1 VSTGE
6 NNAAPQAGATEQQT
20 APTAEALA
28 GLPEEFAWVKKAL
41 STANSEAARYRTERN
56 AERTLTTDLKTR
68 LDGAVTAEDFEAA
81 KSEWDGKVKSLVRE
95 RIIEKHK
102 LPEDLAELLKGDDEA
117 SLAEHAAK
125 LAKYVPVEP
134 IAPTDPVEPI
144 EPIAPTPPPLPPSG
158 GRDPAAPADDVSP
171 ADLVKLAK
179 SQGNH

>member
-1 VSTGE
+1 
-6 NNAAPQAGATEQQT
+6 
-20 APTAEALA
+20 
-28 GLPEEFAWVKKAL
+28 
-41 STANSEAARYRTERN
+41 
-56 AERTLTTDLKTR
+56 
-68 LDGAVTAEDFEAA
+68 VTAEDFEAA

-125 LAKYVPVEP
+125 LAKYVPAEGAAPIVEP
-134 IAPTDPVEPI
+134 VVEPV
-144 EPIAPTPPPLPPSG
+144 APTPPPLPPSG
-158 GRDPAAPADDVSP
+158 GRDPGAPADDVSP

>member
-1 VSTGE
+1 MSTGE

-20 APTAEALA
+20 APSAEALA

-117 SLAEHAAK
+117 SLAEHAAT
-125 LAKYVPVEP
+125 LAKYVPAEGAAPIVEP
-134 IAPTDPVEPI
+134 VVEPV
-144 EPIAPTPPPLPPSG
+144 APTPPPLPPSG
-158 GRDPAAPADDVSP
+158 GRDPGAPADDVSP

>member
-1 VSTGE
+1 MSGE
-6 NNAAPQAGATEQQT
+6 NNAAPQAGATEQQAT

-28 GLPEEFAWVKKAL
+28 GLPEEFSWVKKAL

-56 AERTLTTDLKTR
+56 AERTITADLKTR
-68 LDGAVTAEDFEAA
+68 LEGAVTVEDFEAA

-117 SLAEHAAK
+117 ALAEHAAK
-125 LAKYVPVEP
+125 LAKYVPAEAAAPIVEP
-134 IAPTDPVEPI
+134 VVEPVV
-144 EPIAPTPPPLPPSG
+144 TPPPLSPSG
-158 GRDPAAPADDVSP
+158 GRDPLVPADDVDP

-179 SQGNH
+179 KQNFH

>member
-1 VSTGE
+1 VPNGE
-6 NNAAPQAGATEQQT
+6 NNEVPQEGATEQQT

-28 GLPEEFAWVKKAL
+28 ALPEEFAWVRKAL
-41 STANSEAARYRTERN
+41 STANAEAARYRTELR
-56 AERTLTTDLKTR
+56 AEQTLATDLKTR

-125 LAKYVPVEP
+125 LAKYVPAES
-134 IAPTDPVEPI
+134 ATPTDPVEPV
-144 EPIAPTPPPLPPSG
+144 EPVAPTAPPLPPSG
-158 GRDPAAPADDVSP
+158 GRDPAVTADDVSP
-171 ADLVKLAK
+171 ADLVKQAK
-179 SQGNH
+179 SQGFR

>member
-1 VSTGE
+1 MPNGE
-6 NNAAPQAGATEQQT
+6 NNEVPQVGATEQPV
-20 APTAEALA
+20 APSAEALA

-56 AERTLTTDLKTR
+56 AERTLAAELKTS
-68 LDGAVTAEDFEAA
+68 LEGVVSAEDHAA
-81 KSEWDGKVKSLVRE
+81 AISEWDGKVKKMTRE

-117 SLAEHAAK
+117 SLTEHAAK
-125 LAKYVPVEP
+125 LAKYVPATEAAPVVEP
-134 IAPTDPVEPI
+134 VA
-144 EPIAPTPPPLPPSG
+144 EPIAPTPPPLPPVG
-158 GRDPAAPADDVSP
+158 GRDPGANADDVSP

>member
-1 VSTGE
+1 MPNGE
-6 NNAAPQAGATEQQT
+6 NNEVPQVGATEQPA

-56 AERTLTTDLKTR
+56 AERTLATELKTS
-68 LDGAVTAEDFEAA
+68 LEGVVSAEDHAA
-81 KSEWDGKVKSLVRE
+81 AISEWGNKVKKMTRE

-117 SLAEHAAK
+117 SLTEHAAK
-125 LAKYVPVEP
+125 LAKYVPAEGTAPVVEP
-134 IAPTDPVEPI
+134 VVEV
-144 EPIAPTPPPLPPSG
+144 APTPPPLPPVG
-158 GRDPAAPADDVSP
+158 GRDPGNSADDVAP

-179 SQGNH
+179 SQNFH